1 MELSSRYFF
10 YRKVWAVV
18 QTVLAVIITLVMVFP
33 LYWMV
38 ITSFKTTPEVL
49 LSTPTFFP
57 TTFSLDAYRQVT
69 ANYPLALY
77 LFNTLVVTVGIVVI
91 QVFLGI
97 LAAYAFSKGN
107 FYGKNLLFIL
117 VLGAMMIPIQVTF
130 IPIYVMI
137 SKAGWLNTYQGLI
150 VAEALSAYNIFLLRQ
165 SFMTVDNSY
174 LEAARVDGLGR
185 LRVIF
190 SILTPMCRPTVIT
203 MTILAFIN
211 GWNAYFWPK
220 MIITTNKVR
229 TIAVG
234 IADIRN
240 SFLSME
246 ALNMN
251 QIMAASCIAVVP
263 IAILFIVFQKYILTG
278 FSKAAMK

>member
-1 MELSSRYFF
+1 ML
-10 YRKVWAVV
+10 
-18 QTVLAVIITLVMVFP
+18 QTTLALLVTLIMVFP

-38 ITSFKTTPEVL
+38 ITSFKTTDEVL
-49 LSTPTFFP
+49 LTTPTFFP
-57 TTFSLDAYRQVT
+57 QTFTFEAYEQVMSH
-69 ANYPLALY
+69 YPVWQY
-77 LFNTLVVTVGIVVI
+77 LFNTLFVTTVTVLL
-91 QVFLGI
+91 QVFFGI

-107 FYGKNLLFIL
+107 FWGKNVLFIL
-117 VLGAMMIPIQVTF
+117 ILGAMMIPIHVTF
-130 IPIYVMI
+130 IPTYVMI
-137 SKAGWLNTYQGLI
+137 SRAGWLNTYQGLI
-150 VAEALSAYNIFLLRQ
+150 IAEALSAYNIFLLRQ

-174 LEAARVDGLGR
+174 LEAAKVDGLGSFR
-185 LRVIF
+185 IIF
-190 SILTPMCRPTVIT
+190 QILTPMCRPTVIT

-220 MIITTNKVR
+220 MIVTTDRVR
-229 TIAVG
+229 TISVG

-251 QIMAASCIAVVP
+251 QITAASCVAVLP
-263 IAILFIVFQKYILTG
+263 IMVLFIVFQKYILTG